1 MISAIAIDD
10 ELPALKI
17 VEKFCNDSGKI
28 DLLQK
33 FNKPNEAIEYLK
45 NNSVDLLFLDIN
57 MPSITGLDLYKELS
71 NPPAVIFTTAYSEY
85 AIEGFHLNA
94 IDYLLKPFTYERFTI
109 SIQKAIILLKSK
121 NPISENS
128 HLSIRADYALHK
140 IPFDSIIYL
149 EGYDDYVKIHIA
161 DQKTIV
167 ARVTMKSIMEKLDEQ
182 KFIRVHRS
190 YIVAIDK
197 IQSIKNKKVIV
208 AGNEIPISNS
218 YEEQL
223 QLRIRN

>member
-17 VEKFCNDSGKI
+17 VEKFCKDSGKI
-28 DLLQK
+28 ELRQV

-45 NNSVDLLFLDIN
+45 SNSVDLLILDIN
-57 MPSITGLDLYKELS
+57 MPSITGLDLYRGLT
-71 NPPAVIFTTAYSEY
+71 NPPAVIFTTAYAEY

-94 IDYLLKPFTYERFTI
+94 IDYLLKPFTYERFITAI
-109 SIQKAIILLKSK
+109 EKAIILLKSK
-121 NPISENS
+121 SPVSENS

-140 IPFDSIIYL
+140 IPFDSIIYF

-167 ARVTMKSIMEKLDEQ
+167 ARVTMKSIMEKLDEK

-190 YIVAIDK
+190 YIVAMDK
-197 IQSIKNKKVIV
+197 IQSIKNKKIIV